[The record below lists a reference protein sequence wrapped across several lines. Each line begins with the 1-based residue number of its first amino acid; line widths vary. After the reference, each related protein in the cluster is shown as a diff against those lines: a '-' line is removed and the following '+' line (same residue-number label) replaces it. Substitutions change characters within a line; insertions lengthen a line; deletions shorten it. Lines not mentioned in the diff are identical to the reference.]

1 MECRVELTRLRGFQ
15 DLTGAQVRAI
25 SFIEERARAL
35 MERYAVRE
43 IRIPL
48 LERIELYTRSTGAT
62 SDIVEKQMYTVERR
76 AESAGEGQMVLRPEG
91 TPGVVRAYVEA
102 GLDRSDPEQRFF
114 YCGSML
120 RYERPQKGRYR
131 EFYQFGVEV
140 FGRADAA
147 CDAELL
153 IMIDDLRREL
163 GLQLKMELNSLGC
176 ADCRPAFRQAVLDYG
191 RAHLAELCEDC
202 HARLERNPLRLL
214 DCKTDAKL
222 AEGAPNSLD
231 YLDQACR
238 KHFETVRGLLTRAG
252 VEFVVNPRIVRGLD
266 YYMRTTFEIS
276 STALGAQNAVVAGG
290 RYDGLIEELGGAPQP
305 GIGFAIGLDRMA
317 LALIE
322 SGRKFDAA
330 PDIALIA
337 LGEPATARATEIA
350 HRLREEHRLAVE
362 MLSPDRGLKALLK
375 RADRIRA
382 RFAVIIGDNELERG
396 VAQVR
401 ELAHSRQSEVK
412 LDELAATLA
421 SVPRPS

>member
-1 MECRVELTRLRGFQ
+1 M
-15 DLTGAQVRAI
+15 GAQVRAV

-43 IRIPL
+43 IRIPT
-48 LERIELYTRSTGAT
+48 LERIELYMRSTGAT

-76 AESAGEGQMVLRPEG
+76 GEGADEGRIVLRPEG
-91 TPGVVRAYVEA
+91 TPGVVRAYIEA

-114 YCGSML
+114 YCGPML

-163 GLQLKMELNSLGC
+163 GLGLKMELNSLGC

-191 RAHLAELCEDC
+191 RAHFSELCEDC

-214 DCKTDAKL
+214 DCKIDARI
-222 AEGAPNSLD
+222 AEGAPNALD
-231 YLDQACR
+231 YLCEACR
-238 KHFETVRGLLTRAG
+238 KHFDTVRDLLGRSR
-252 VEFVVNPRIVRGLD
+252 VEFSVNPRIVRGLD
-266 YYMRTTFEIS
+266 YYMRTTFEVS
-276 STALGAQNAVVAGG
+276 STALGSQNAVLAGG
-290 RYDGLIEELGGAPQP
+290 RYDGLIEELGGAPVP

-317 LALIE
+317 LALLE
-322 SGRKFDAA
+322 SSRKFDAA
-330 PDIALIA
+330 PQVAMIA
-337 LGEPATARATEIA
+337 LGEAATARALELA
-350 HRLREEHRLAVE
+350 HRMREEPNKLAVE
-362 MLSPDRGLKALLK
+362 MFSPERGLKALLR
-375 RADRIRA
+375 RADRIGA
-382 RFAVIIGDNELERG
+382 RYAVIIGDNELARN

-412 LDELAATLA
+412 LDELPATLA
-421 SVPRPS
+421 AGVGPS

>member
-1 MECRVELTRLRGFQ
+1 M
-15 DLTGAQVRAI
+15 GAQVRAI

-43 IRIPL
+43 IRIPT
-48 LERIELYTRSTGAT
+48 LERIELFMHSTGAT

-76 AESAGEGQMVLRPEG
+76 GEGADEGRTVLRPEG
-91 TPGVVRAYVEA
+91 TPGVVRAYIEA

-114 YCGSML
+114 YCGPML

-176 ADCRPAFRQAVLDYG
+176 ANCRPAFRQAVLDYG
-191 RAHLAELCEDC
+191 RAHFAELCEDC

-214 DCKTDAKL
+214 DCKIDARI

-231 YLDQACR
+231 YLCEACR
-238 KHFETVRGLLTRAG
+238 KHFDTVRDLLGRSR
-252 VEFVVNPRIVRGLD
+252 VEFTVNPRIVRGLD
-266 YYMRTTFEIS
+266 YYMRTTFEVS
-276 STALGAQNAVVAGG
+276 STALGAQNAVLAGG
-290 RYDGLIEELGGAPQP
+290 RYDGLIAELGGAPVP

-317 LALIE
+317 LALLE
-322 SGRKFDAA
+322 SSRKFDAA
-330 PDIALIA
+330 PQVAIIA
-337 LGEPATARATEIA
+337 LGQAAASRALALA
-350 HRLREEHRLAVE
+350 HRMREEHKLAVE
-362 MLSPDRGLKALLK
+362 IFSPERGLKALLR
-375 RADRIRA
+375 RADRIGA
-382 RFAVIIGDNELERG
+382 RYAVIIGDNELARG

-401 ELAHSRQSEVK
+401 ELAQSRQSEVK
-412 LDELAATLA
+412 LDELPSALAAALA
-421 SVPRPS
+421 VS